1 MVFEISAESEQQRR
15 AGHLREA
22 AQADAALHAVLRR
35 DYRGRHDVLD
45 ALWWRAHPLTESPSG
60 RPDPAAALPDLQAA
74 VYSRAR
80 SAESAPEDEERLA
93 ALKQALDQDTA
104 DLEALLEQH
113 ATPEAAALAKT
124 AQLLSARAEK
134 GPLSAPDRG
143 TFSALAGTVAGDAT
157 EIEVD
162 AGPEAVAGPEN
173 AARRRLRGLRAG
185 ALVLAGTAIGVLSLL
200 ALQASGLAGATD
212 APGAATST
220 AGVSETAG
228 PTASANDLLAIFDG
242 PEFVPDETA
251 PALGGEYT
259 AVHSLFGPTPEYW
272 MPYSVFAARLRDDQY
287 CLILRT
293 ADLTGT
299 SVCTTLDELTQSG
312 LHLNATVMGTLAP
325 PGPLSA
331 TDAYDQLTDVTVD
344 WTVAGGMT
352 STSGPH
358 RGAEG

>member
-1 MVFEISAESEQQRR
+1 MVFESNAAAVRHL

-35 DYRGRHDVLD
+35 DYPGRHDVLD
-45 ALWWRAHPLTESPSG
+45 ALWWRAHPLTESPAG
-60 RPDPAAALPDLQAA
+60 RPDPAAALPSLQAA

-93 ALKQALDQDTA
+93 ALQQALDQDTA
-104 DLEALLEQH
+104 DLETLLEQH

-162 AGPEAVAGPEN
+162 AGPEAGAGPEN
-173 AARRRLRGLRAG
+173 AAPRRLRGLRAG

-212 APGAATST
+212 APGGTVST

-228 PTASANDLLAIFDG
+228 PSASADDLLAIFDG

-259 AVHSLFGPTPEYW
+259 AVHSLFGPALDA
-272 MPYSVFAARLRDDQY
+272 PYSVFAARLRDDQY
-287 CLILRT
+287 CLILRN

-299 SVCTTLDELTQSG
+299 SACTTLDELVGSG
-312 LHLNATVMGTLAP
+312 LHLNATVMGALDSAD
-325 PGPLSA
+325 PLSA
-331 TDAYDQLTDVTVD
+331 SVTYDQLIDVSVD
-344 WTVAGGMT
+344 WTSAGGMS